1 MSLPSGYNRWCRRY
15 RPAEHAA
22 VRLVCFP
29 HAGGSAPFYLP
40 MAAAL
45 SPGVDVVAIQYPG
58 RQERRDERPIAD
70 LMVLADRICDVL
82 HGQPE
87 MPMTFFGHSM
97 GALVAF
103 EVARRL
109 EADGHGPS
117 RLFASGC
124 RAPSACRDEGFHLLD
139 DARLLAQV
147 RRLNGTNSAVLADE
161 ELMRAT
167 LPALR
172 ADCAAAEGYSC
183 APRIA
188 VSCPISVLVGD
199 NDPKAR
205 LADARAWV
213 LHTTGAFD
221 LKVFPG
227 GHFFLADRTD
237 EIMKILDRHFLIER
251 DRIVT

>member
-15 RPAEHAA
+15 RPAAHAA

-58 RQERRDERPIAD
+58 RQERRAERPIAD

-82 HGQPE
+82 GGQPE

-117 RLFASGC
+117 RL
-124 RAPSACRDEGFHLLD
+124 
-139 DARLLAQV
+139 
-147 RRLNGTNSAVLADE
+147 NGTNSAVFADE

-183 APRIA
+183 APQIA
-188 VSCPISVLVGD
+188 VSCPISILVGD

-213 LHTTGAFD
+213 GHTTGAFD

-227 GHFFLADRTD
+227 GHFFLADRAD
-237 EIMKILDRHFLIER
+237 EIMKILDRHFRIER
-251 DRIVT
+251 DRIVA

>member
-15 RPAEHAA
+15 RPAAHAA

-58 RQERRDERPIAD
+58 RQERRAERPIAD

-82 HGQPE
+82 GGQPE

-117 RLFASGC
+117 RLFASADRGELPYF
-124 RAPSACRDEGFHLLD
+124 RSG
-139 DARLLAQV
+139 
-147 RRLNGTNSAVLADE
+147 RRQRSQ
-161 ELMRAT
+161 
-167 LPALR
+167 
-172 ADCAAAEGYSC
+172 
-183 APRIA
+183 
-188 VSCPISVLVGD
+188 
-199 NDPKAR
+199 
-205 LADARAWV
+205 
-213 LHTTGAFD
+213 GA
-221 LKVFPG
+221 PG
-227 GHFFLADRTD
+227 GCQGVGPAHDRG
-237 EIMKILDRHFLIER
+237 
-251 DRIVT
+251 V